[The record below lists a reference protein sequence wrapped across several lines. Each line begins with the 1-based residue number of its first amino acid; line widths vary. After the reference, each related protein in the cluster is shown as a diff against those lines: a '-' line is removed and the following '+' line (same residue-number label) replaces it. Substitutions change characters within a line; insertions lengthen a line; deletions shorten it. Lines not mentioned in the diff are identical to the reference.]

1 MSKLLNNKYFFLL
14 VAFLL
19 LMIVCFYA
27 SVTIEDLRTPRVTL
41 ASIKEGAL
49 EYSYNTVARVE
60 AIADCVIFAEADG
73 VVAKCD
79 LEEMAQVKKGEII
92 LTIGETDIVAP
103 SDGYVIECF
112 SKLGDSVTNGEKVC
126 TFLKSTNMLTVTVTV
141 PKAKGEAFEV
151 GDNVK
156 GKIIRDGAVTSV
168 KGTILVKKLASN
180 YNDFTFTVEFDNTKG
195 KIKFGDIIDLEF
207 TRHSEEY
214 DCVIPKSALFA
225 SGTKGVYY
233 VYLATATDNPIEYE
247 IIRYEVA
254 IEDEN
259 DLYVA
264 ISRNFSKDK
273 HVVTSTTR
281 SLGSHAE
288 VIAE

>member
-1 MSKLLNNKYFFLL
+1 MSKLLNNKYLFLL

-41 ASIKEGAL
+41 ASIKKGAL
-49 EYSYNTVARVE
+49 EYSYNTAAHVE
-60 AIADCVIFAEADG
+60 AIPDSVIFAEADG
-73 VVAKCD
+73 VVSKCD

-103 SDGYVIECF
+103 SDGYVIEFF

-156 GKIIRDGAVTSV
+156 GKTIRDDAVTSV